1 MRRSFLQ
8 QHQPLS
14 CEYLRASFRGRALA
28 KTVRGTRHKDQ
39 CVCCL
44 FSSSTVRAD
53 HAESLL
59 QSGGLISVQVLN
71 EVASVYL
78 RKIKMTW
85 EEVDAVLETLRS
97 TCEVLPVTLA
107 SHEKAVGLAKW
118 FQISLYDAN
127 IVATAIL
134 CGADTLFSED
144 MQNGM
149 SMESVTVV
157 NPF

>member
-1 MRRSFLQ
+1 M
-8 QHQPLS
+8 
-14 CEYLRASFRGRALA
+14 A
-28 KTVRGTRHKDQ
+28 KPFIDSNV
-39 CVCCL
+39 VLYL
-44 FSSSTVRAD
+44 FSSDTLKAD
-53 HAESLL
+53 RTELLL

-71 EVASVYL
+71 EVASVCL
-78 RKIKMTW
+78 RKLKMTW
-85 EEVDAVLETLRS
+85 EEIDAVLETLKS

-107 SHEKAVGLAKW
+107 SHEKAVGLAKR

>member
-1 MRRSFLQ
+1 MVKPFIDSKVVL
-8 QHQPLS
+8 
-14 CEYLRASFRGRALA
+14 Y
-28 KTVRGTRHKDQ
+28 
-39 CVCCL
+39 L
-44 FSSSTVRAD
+44 FSSDMVKAD
-53 HAESLL
+53 RAESLL
-59 QSGGLISVQVLN
+59 LSGGLISVQVLN
-71 EVASVYL
+71 EVASVCL
-78 RKIKMTW
+78 RKLKMSW
-85 EEVDAVLETLRS
+85 EDIDTVLKTLKS
-97 TCEVLPVTLA
+97 SCEVLPVTLA
-107 SHEKAVGLAKW
+107 SHEKAVGLAKR

>member
-1 MRRSFLQ
+1 M
-8 QHQPLS
+8 
-14 CEYLRASFRGRALA
+14 A
-28 KTVRGTRHKDQ
+28 KPFIDSNV
-39 CVCCL
+39 VLYL
-44 FSSSTVRAD
+44 FSSDTLKAD
-53 HAESLL
+53 RTESLL

-71 EVASVYL
+71 EVASVCL
-78 RKIKMTW
+78 RKLKMTW
-85 EEVDAVLETLRS
+85 EDIDAVLETLKS

-107 SHEKAVGLAKW
+107 SHEKAVELAKR

-127 IVATAIL
+127 IVSTAIL

-149 SMESVTVV
+149 SMETVTVV

>member
-1 MRRSFLQ
+1 M
-8 QHQPLS
+8 
-14 CEYLRASFRGRALA
+14 A
-28 KTVRGTRHKDQ
+28 KPFIDSNV
-39 CVCCL
+39 VLYL
-44 FSSSTVRAD
+44 FSSDTVKAD
-53 HAESLL
+53 RAESLL

-71 EVASVYL
+71 EVASVCL
-78 RKIKMTW
+78 RKLKMTW
-85 EEVDAVLETLRS
+85 EDIDAVLETLKS

-107 SHEKAVGLAKW
+107 THEKAVGLAKR
-118 FQISLYDAN
+118 FQISFYDAN

-134 CGADTLFSED
+134 GGADTLFSED

>member
-1 MRRSFLQ
+1 M
-8 QHQPLS
+8 
-14 CEYLRASFRGRALA
+14 A
-28 KTVRGTRHKDQ
+28 KPFIDSNV
-39 CVCCL
+39 VLYL
-44 FSSSTVRAD
+44 FSSDTVKAD
-53 HAESLL
+53 RAESLL

-71 EVASVYL
+71 EVVSVCL

-85 EEVDAVLETLRS
+85 EEIDAVLKTLKS
-97 TCEVLPVTLA
+97 TCEVLPVTLT
-107 SHEKAVGLAKW
+107 SHEKTVELAKR

-134 CGADTLFSED
+134 GGADTLFSED

>member
-1 MRRSFLQ
+1 MGKPFIDSNVVL
-8 QHQPLS
+8 
-14 CEYLRASFRGRALA
+14 Y
-28 KTVRGTRHKDQ
+28 
-39 CVCCL
+39 L
-44 FSSSTVRAD
+44 FSSDTVKADRAE
-53 HAESLL
+53 ALL

-71 EVASVYL
+71 EVAAVCL
-78 RKIKMTW
+78 RKLKMTW
-85 EEVDAVLETLRS
+85 EEIDAVLETLKS
-97 TCEVLPVTLA
+97 TCKVLPVTLA
-107 SHEKAVGLAKW
+107 SHEKAVGLAKR
-118 FQISLYDAN
+118 FQISVYDAN

>member
-1 MRRSFLQ
+1 M
-8 QHQPLS
+8 
-14 CEYLRASFRGRALA
+14 A
-28 KTVRGTRHKDQ
+28 KPFIDSNV
-39 CVCCL
+39 VLYL
-44 FSSSTVRAD
+44 FSSDTVKAD
-53 HAESLL
+53 RAESLL

-71 EVASVYL
+71 EVASVCL
-78 RKIKMTW
+78 RKLKMSW
-85 EEVDAVLETLRS
+85 EEIDTVLETLKS

-107 SHEKAVGLAKW
+107 SHEKAVGLAKR

-127 IVATAIL
+127 IAATAIL

-144 MQNGM
+144 LQNGM